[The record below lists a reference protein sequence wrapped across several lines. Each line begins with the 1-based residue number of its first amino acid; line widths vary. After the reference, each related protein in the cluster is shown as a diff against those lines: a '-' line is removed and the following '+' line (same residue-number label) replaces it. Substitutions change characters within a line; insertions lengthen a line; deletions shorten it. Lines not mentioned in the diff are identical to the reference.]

1 MNKYKLGKRSL
12 GNIETC
18 HKDLQLIAHESIKV
32 TQVDFTVIEGA
43 RTEDRQ
49 QDLFNKGKSK
59 VNPLKY
65 TPEVLVTKGMHIVN
79 EYRKLSDAFDFIA
92 YVPNK
97 PKLAFDVVHL
107 LYLIGVFTSVAER
120 LHQEGRISHHL
131 RSGANWDM
139 DGELKYDQT
148 FFDAPHVELRK

>member
-12 GNIETC
+12 GNLATC
-18 HKDLQLIAHESIKV
+18 HKDLRLIASEAIKV
-32 TQVDFTVIEGA
+32 SQIDFTIIEGA

-49 QDLFNKGKSK
+49 QGLFNKGKSK
-59 VNPLKY
+59 VNPSRY
-65 TPEVLVTKGMHIVN
+65 TQKELITKGMHIVN
-79 EYRKLSDAFDFIA
+79 DYRKLSEAFDFIA
-92 YVPNK
+92 YVPLK
-97 PKLAFDVVHL
+97 PNLAFDTVHL
-107 LYLIGVFTSVAER
+107 LYLVGVFTSVAER

>member
-12 GNIETC
+12 ANLATC
-18 HKDLQLIAHESIKV
+18 HEDLRLIVNEAIKV
-32 TQVDFTVIEGA
+32 SQVDFTIIEGA
-43 RTEDRQ
+43 RSKERQ
-49 QDLFNKGKSK
+49 QHLFNTGKSK
-59 VNPLKY
+59 VNPLNY
-65 TPEVLVTKGMHIVN
+65 TQKELITKGMHVTN
-79 EYRKLSDAFDFIA
+79 QYREFSDAFDFIA

-97 PKLAFDVVHL
+97 PKLAFDAVHL